1 MHFLRRPTFFT
12 GSLNSIFNRYY
23 AFGKGI
29 VPFRKKN
36 IFRGIA
42 YIHTCLIQSKT
53 YVFFS
58 TFLTAVEFSFTM
70 EYREYPKT
78 CKAIG
83 IIISIL
89 RILAISYS
97 IYVLSIATT
106 PSNHSYSY
114 STKLSWSTFR
124 YEDAFRID
132 FLVFNINIGLTAVL
146 LILDLLLLYGSFR
159 QIHQFLTAWYSCVS
173 VLLIYD
179 IFNVIRLF
187 GVPPPIFWA
196 KIIIFPICLYFVFQ
210 TAKEWQRYKT

>member
-1 MHFLRRPTFFT
+1 MHFLGRPTFLT
-12 GSLNSIFNRYY
+12 GSQYWIYNRYHTS
-23 AFGKGI
+23 GKGI

-89 RILAISYS
+89 RILAISYF
-97 IYVLSIATT
+97 IYVLSIGTT
-106 PSNHSYSY
+106 PSNHSYDTN
-114 STKLSWSTFR
+114 STLLSLPTFR
-124 YEDAFRID
+124 YIIRID
-132 FLVFNINIGLTAVL
+132 VLVYSINIGLTALL

-159 QIHQFLTAWYSCVS
+159 QIHQFLAAWLICILT
-173 VLLIYD
+173 LLIYD
-179 IFNVIRLF
+179 IKNVISLS
-187 GVPPPIFWA
+187 PISIA
-196 KIIIFPICLYFVFQ
+196 KIVIFPICLYFVFQ
-210 TAKEWQRYKT
+210 TAKEWQR